1 MRSLDYEI
9 LDLFTV
15 VCCVLHLE
23 TASNS
28 LSNDHQI
35 AVTIEQQSST
45 AAALT
50 ERGITTIASNTPQQK
65 RNRRRSGTT
74 AKSGNANVRVGQD
87 DNDAQNSNEGF
98 LSSVYKLSTT
108 MGSAALSWLGGGAS
122 SSSSSSHSSSSD
134 SSSSNGIAK
143 QLLDMYLS
151 ATTGKDQEVLV
162 TPIAVNQLSFTPL
175 EYLESYKL
183 SLLNMTTACR

>member
-122 SSSSSSHSSSSD
+122 SSSSSSD